1 MPMISF
7 FYGIIIRMFFSD
19 HAPPHFHAQY
29 GAYKAIISILDLK
42 LIEGELPRR
51 ALGLILDWAELHQ
64 KELLDNWSLAANN
77 EMPNSI
83 KPLE

>member
-1 MPMISF
+1 
-7 FYGIIIRMFFSD
+7 MFFAY

-29 GAYKAIISILDLK
+29 GDYKATISILDLK

-51 ALGLILDWAELHQ
+51 ALNLILDWAELHQ
-64 KELLDNWSLAANN
+64 QELLDNWNRAANN
-77 EMPNSI
+77 EQLQSI

>member
-1 MPMISF
+1 MPAISF
-7 FYGIIIRMFFSD
+7 FDGIIIRMFFAD

-29 GAYKAIISILDLK
+29 GDYKATISILDLK

-51 ALGLILDWAELHQ
+51 ALNLILDWAELHQ
-64 KELLDNWSLAANN
+64 QELLDNWNRAANN
-77 EMPNSI
+77 EQLQSI

>member
-1 MPMISF
+1 MRRLIS
-7 FYGIIIRMFFSD
+7 
-19 HAPPHFHAQY
+19 HAQY
-29 GAYKAIISILDLK
+29 GEYKAIISILDLK

-51 ALGLILDWAELHQ
+51 ALNLILDWAELHQ
-64 KELLDNWSLAANN
+64 KELLDNWNLAANN